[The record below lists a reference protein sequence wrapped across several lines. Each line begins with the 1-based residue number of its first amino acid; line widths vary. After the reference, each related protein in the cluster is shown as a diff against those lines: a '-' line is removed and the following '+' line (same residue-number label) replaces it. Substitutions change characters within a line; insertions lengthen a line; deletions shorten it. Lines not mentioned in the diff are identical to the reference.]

1 MADDIK
7 RPSIDPA
14 LLEAARA
21 NGLDVDITIDRALRK
36 ELAERLPPSEARA
49 TAEAVVAEYNDRFER
64 DGPWIEA
71 WRHWE

>member
-1 MADDIK
+1 MADDAK
-7 RPSIDPA
+7 PPSIDPA

-21 NGLDVDITIDRALRK
+21 KGVDVDVLIDRALRR
-36 ELAERLPPSEARA
+36 ELAERLPADEARDA
-49 TAEAVVAEYNDRFER
+49 ANAVVADYNERFDR